1 MNNKIALFILAAGF
15 SFSANAQLYSSGN
28 NVIAGTGVG
37 IGTNA
42 PVSSANL
49 HIKRSTAGQSLYME
63 NSVNTSSNS
72 MRFVN
77 DNASLYAN
85 FTKYGSGV
93 SGGYNGISTLYPYAN
108 AFGYGNNGPFLNA
121 GTGNMGMAISKNGT
135 FKLKLHIDA
144 ATERVGI
151 GGNAVPAASV
161 HVNSSLTSDTIKLT
175 NATTGHGAGDG
186 LDIMNTGSNA
196 FLFNR
201 ENGSLTFG
209 TNNASRMNI
218 TSAGLVTIGTVT
230 TPAGYKLYVETG
242 ILTEKIKVALKS
254 SANWADYVF
263 ADNYKLTPLNEVET
277 YIQENKHLPG
287 VPSAEEVVKD
297 GLDLAK
303 MDAKLLEK
311 IEELTLYMIKMEKE
325 IEQLKATNEHLQKT
339 ISSKK

>member
-1 MNNKIALFILAAGF
+1 MKKKLSTLVVFTAL
-15 SFSANAQLYSSGN
+15 SFPVMAQLYSSGN
-28 NVIAGTGVG
+28 NVIAGNGVG

-42 PVSSANL
+42 PTSSANL

-63 NSVNTSSNS
+63 NSVSTSSNS

-77 DNASLYAN
+77 DNPNLFAN

-93 SGGYNGISTLYPYAN
+93 TGGYNGITTLYPYAN
-108 AFGYGNNGPFLNA
+108 ALGYGNNGPFLNA

-144 ATERVGI
+144 ATERVGL

-186 LDIMNTGSNA
+186 LDIMNTGNNA

-209 TNNASRMNI
+209 TNNASRMSI
-218 TSAGLVTIGTVT
+218 TSGGLVTIGTVT
-230 TPAGYKLYVETG
+230 TPAGYKLYVESG
-242 ILTEKIKVALKS
+242 ILTEKIKVALKTS
-254 SANWADYVF
+254 GNWADYVF
-263 ADNYKLTPLNEVET
+263 ADDYKLAPLKEVET

-287 VPSAEEVVKD
+287 IPSADEVVKE

-325 IEQLKATNEHLQKT
+325 IEQLKATNEVLLKT